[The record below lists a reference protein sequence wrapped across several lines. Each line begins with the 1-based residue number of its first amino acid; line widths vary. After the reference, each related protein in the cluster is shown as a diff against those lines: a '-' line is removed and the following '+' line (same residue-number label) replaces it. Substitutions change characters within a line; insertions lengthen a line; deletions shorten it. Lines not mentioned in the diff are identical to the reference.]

1 MRVYFWLSKP
11 TLASARW
18 QKTAWLV
25 SVLTLLAVLF
35 LMGYFFRDSH
45 RPSTAAPADDAGVEG
60 LRTTLETGT
69 TQQRLGALRRL
80 IELRAEPALAHC
92 LASNDSAVVQL
103 AVAGLWECWL
113 DEGGPEARRTME
125 AGVDAMS
132 AGELAS
138 AAGTFH
144 TLMTEHPGWAEAI
157 NKLATVLYL
166 QGRPE
171 ESIEY
176 CRQVVALKPD
186 HFGAWNGMAV
196 CAIQVEDWSLAIHAV
211 EESIR
216 LQPHS
221 RSNRQLLQLVQ
232 SRLRQREA

>member
-1 MRVYFWLSKP
+1 MRVYFWPSKP

-18 QKTAWLV
+18 RKLV
-25 SVLTLLAVLF
+25 RPLLALTFVAVLF
-35 LMGYFFRDSH
+35 LMGYFFRDPHPTPTVVPTGATS
-45 RPSTAAPADDAGVEG
+45 ADE
-60 LRTTLETGT
+60 LRTQLETGT

-80 IELRAEPALAHC
+80 IELRSEPPLVHC
-92 LASNDSAVVQL
+92 LASADPAVVQL
-103 AVAGLWECWL
+103 AIAGLWECWL
-113 DEGGPEARRTME
+113 EECGHEARRAMETGME
-125 AGVDAMS
+125 AME

-138 AAGTFH
+138 AAGAFH
-144 TLMTEHPGWAEAI
+144 ALMTEHPGWAEAI

-171 ESIEY
+171 ESIGY
-176 CRQVVALKPD
+176 CHRVVALKPD

-196 CAIQVEDWSLAIHAV
+196 CAIQVEDWLLALHAV

-221 RSNRQLLQLVQ
+221 RSNLQLLQLVQ
-232 SRLRQREA
+232 SRLRQQEA

>member
-1 MRVYFWLSKP
+1 
-11 TLASARW
+11 
-18 QKTAWLV
+18 
-25 SVLTLLAVLF
+25 
-35 LMGYFFRDSH
+35 MGYFLRDSH
-45 RPSTAAPADDAGVEG
+45 RPQTASPVGDAGVEE
-60 LRTTLETGT
+60 LRATLETGT

-80 IELRAEPALAHC
+80 IELRAEPALVHC
-92 LASNDSAVVQL
+92 LASNDPAVVQL

-113 DEGGPEARRTME
+113 DEAGPDARRTME
-125 AGVDAMS
+125 EGVDAMG
-132 AGELAS
+132 AGELAT

-144 TLMTEHPGWAEAI
+144 TLMAEHPGWAEAA

-171 ESIEY
+171 ESIGY

-196 CAIQVEDWSLAIHAV
+196 CAIQVEDWPLALHAV

-221 RSNRQLLQLVQ
+221 RSNKQLLQLVQ

>member
-1 MRVYFWLSKP
+1 M
-11 TLASARW
+11 LASVRW
-18 QKTAWLV
+18 QKPAG
-25 SVLTLLAVLF
+25 LTLALTFTVALL
-35 LMGYFFRDSH
+35 LMGYFLRDT
-45 RPSTAAPADDAGVEG
+45 RPPPVAAPASAGVEA

-69 TQQRLGALRRL
+69 TQQRMGALRRL
-80 IELRAEPALAHC
+80 IELHAEGALAHC
-92 LASNDSAVVQL
+92 LASADPAVVQL
-103 AVAGLWECWL
+103 AIAGLWECWL

-125 AGVDAMS
+125 AGVEAM
-132 AGELAS
+132 GVDDLAT
-138 AAGTFH
+138 AADTFRA
-144 TLMTEHPGWAEAI
+144 LMAEHPDWAEAI

-171 ESIEY
+171 ESIAY

-196 CAIQVEDWSLAIHAV
+196 CAIQIEDWPLALHAV

-221 RSNRQLLQLVQ
+221 RANRQLLQLVE
-232 SRLRQREA
+232 SRLHQSEA